1 MSIMTATAKQEDKI
15 SFVDTT
21 KPEKRFDAKAFNAY
35 IAGLT
40 YSAFLSN
47 PYASEVSPIQVSL
60 DTPHSPINHKQFDTD
75 YYDTYSFV
83 RLNTFNQ
90 GGSPCIY
97 MRDVPA
103 VIAALNRVYD
113 GFNKAR
119 EAGVRDFPKIAGY
132 EEWLATQSNDKSC
145 VCEATPCN

>member
-1 MSIMTATAKQEDKI
+1 MSITTAKQENDL

-35 IAGLT
+35 VTGLT
-40 YSAFLSN
+40 YGAFLSS
-47 PYASEVSPIQVSL
+47 PYEPEVFPIQVSL
-60 DTPHSPINHKQFDTD
+60 DTPHSPVDHKQFNTD

-90 GGSPCIY
+90 GGSTRIY

-103 VIAALNRVYD
+103 IIDALNRVYD

-132 EEWLATQSNDKSC
+132 EEWLATQDNDKNC
-145 VCEATPCN
+145 ICEAIPCN

>member
-1 MSIMTATAKQEDKI
+1 MSIMMAKQENDL
-15 SFVDTT
+15 SFVDAT

-35 IAGLT
+35 ISGLT
-40 YSAFLSN
+40 YSAFLSS
-47 PYASEVSPIQVSL
+47 PYEPEVCPIQVSL
-60 DTPHSPINHKQFDTD
+60 DTPNSPVNHKQFNTD

-90 GGSPCIY
+90 GGSTRIY

-103 VIAALNRVYD
+103 VIDALNRVYD

-132 EEWLATQSNDKSC
+132 EEWLATQRNDENC